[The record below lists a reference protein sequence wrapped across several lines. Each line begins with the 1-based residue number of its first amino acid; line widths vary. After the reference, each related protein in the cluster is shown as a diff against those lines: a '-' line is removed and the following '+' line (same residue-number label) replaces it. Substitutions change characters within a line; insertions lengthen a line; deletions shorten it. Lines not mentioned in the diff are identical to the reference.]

1 MKTSKK
7 LSCVS
12 VANNYLILSFL
23 ITLAASFSFAT
34 YIPFL
39 VNRAMN
45 LWQINVINSF
55 FMGTIILMELP
66 TGSFADKFGR
76 HRSVTLS
83 CFLMVIGLLVYFLSE
98 NFWIFIAAEVIIG
111 LAKTFAS
118 GALEAWLVD
127 SLNAQGLGHLKEKL
141 FRQEAY
147 WSSMGIILGCL
158 IGSYVGNSNLAWP
171 WLMGAIIS
179 LIIGLY
185 SLTLKEP
192 YHNPETKRVRESLVK
207 QIKIACG
214 HGFNNRNLVSF
225 MILSAVLAISVQAL
239 NMQWTVVFQNEYG
252 MEVKYLGWIFSAIAL
267 TASLGGHLSKYSR
280 RLFKDEN
287 KSLAFTQVITALMII
302 ILTQISGLVTTLSF
316 FLLHELGRGAFKPL
330 KQSFFNNH
338 LVSETRA
345 TVLSLDSMITKI
357 GSLIGL
363 LLSGFIANTYSIKI
377 AWLAS
382 GLFLLGAS
390 LYFFLPKKTTE
401 TETCAEMEISETN

>member
-1 MKTSKK
+1 MKTLKK
-7 LSCVS
+7 LSCIS

-23 ITLAASFSFAT
+23 IMLAASFSFAT

-39 VNRAMN
+39 VNRAMD

-83 CFLMVIGLLVYFLSE
+83 CFLMTLGLLVYFFSE
-98 NFWIFIAAEVIIG
+98 NFWIFVAAEVIIG

-147 WSSMGIILGCL
+147 FSSSGIILGSL
-158 IGSYVGNSNLAWP
+158 MGSYVGNSDLAWP
-171 WLMGAIIS
+171 WLMGAS
-179 LIIGLY
+179 LSLLIGLY

-192 YHNPETKRVRESLVK
+192 YHNPEKKRVKESLTK
-207 QIKIACG
+207 QIQIAWG
-214 HGFNNRNLVSF
+214 HGFSNRSLVSF
-225 MILSAVLAISVQAL
+225 MVLGAILAVSVQAL
-239 NMQWTVVFQNEYG
+239 NMQWTIVFQKQYG
-252 MEVKYLGWIFSAIAL
+252 LEIKYLGWIFTAIAL
-267 TASLGGHLSKYSR
+267 SASLGGHLSKYSR

-287 KSLAFTQVITALMII
+287 KSLAFTQIITALMII
-302 ILTQISGLVTTLSF
+302 VLTQISGLATTISF
-316 FLLHELGRGAFKPL
+316 FLLHELSRGAFKPL

-338 LVSETRA
+338 LVAETRA

-363 LLSGFIANTYSIKI
+363 LLSGFIANTYSIQI

-390 LYFFLPKKTTE
+390 LYFFLPKRTITT
-401 TETCAEMEISETN
+401 EISEEVEISELT